1 MIERKTGSPEN
12 SFHITKP
19 PGASL
24 HHAVDSLLSLRLPRP
39 EGFVA
44 NVGTTHISLF
54 ILEPKDTLGPIGYS
68 TDTRRLFCY
77 KAVFEDGGMAVMM
90 ITGDSLSNVLRD
102 HTLQDSLSLL
112 NSEAIKRG
120 GIDHHVICAVGTPM
134 SRCNMIEF
142 AKHHHS
148 QVVLQS
154 TIQRVLAE
162 HAGGV
167 NYLGVKIVEL
177 AGWSPTSSSLPQC
190 YVERMSDRP
199 TNVAMTFAWAR
210 GDQHSARVSF

>member
-24 HHAVDSLLSLRLPRP
+24 HHAIDSLLSLRLPRP

-44 NVGTTHISLF
+44 NLGETHLSLF
-54 ILEPKDTLGPIGYS
+54 VLEPKDIFGPVGYS

-77 KAVFEDGGMAVMM
+77 KAVFDDGAMAVMM

-102 HTLQDSLSLL
+102 HTLQDSLSLI
-112 NSEAIKRG
+112 NAEAMKRG

-134 SRCNMIEF
+134 SRRNMIEF
-142 AKHHHS
+142 ARQHHS
-148 QVVLQS
+148 QVVLQAA
-154 TIQRVLAE
+154 IQKVLAE
-162 HAGGV
+162 PAGGL
-167 NYLGVKIVEL
+167 NYVDVKGVEL

-190 YVERMSDRP
+190 YVERMSEKP
-199 TNVAMTFAWAR
+199 KSVSMTFVWAR
-210 GDQHSARVSF
+210 GDQHFARVSF

>member
-1 MIERKTGSPEN
+1 MIERKTCSPEN

-19 PGASL
+19 PGASF

-44 NVGTTHISLF
+44 KVGGTHLSLF
-54 ILEPKDTLGPIGYS
+54 ILEPKGSLGPIGYS

-77 KAVFEDGGMAVMM
+77 KAVFEDGAMALMM
-90 ITGDSLSNVLRD
+90 ITGDSLSHVLHD
-102 HTLQDSLSLL
+102 HTLHDSLARIRD
-112 NSEAIKRG
+112 EAIRRG
-120 GIDHHVICAVGTPM
+120 GIDHHVVCAVRTPT
-134 SRCNMIEF
+134 SRRNMLEF

-154 TIQRVLAE
+154 SIQQFLAE
-162 HAGGV
+162 LAGGL
-167 NYLGVKIVEL
+167 NRLDVKSVEL

-190 YVERMSDRP
+190 YVERMSNQP
-199 TNVAMTFAWAR
+199 TNVAMTFEWAR
-210 GDQHSARVSF
+210 GAQHCARVSF

>member
-12 SFHITKP
+12 PFHITKP

-44 NVGTTHISLF
+44 KLGATHLSLF

-68 TDTRRLFCY
+68 TDSRRLFCY

-102 HTLQDSLSLL
+102 ETLQSSLSQI
-112 NSEAIKRG
+112 NAEATKRG
-120 GIDHHVICAVGTPM
+120 GIAHHVVCAVRTPL
-134 SRCNMIEF
+134 SQRNFVEF
-142 AKHHHS
+142 AQHHHS
-148 QVVLQS
+148 QVMLQS
-154 TIQRVLAE
+154 MIQRVLADQ
-162 HAGGV
+162 AGGL
-167 NYLGVKIVEL
+167 NALDIKGVEL
-177 AGWSPTSSSLPQC
+177 SGWSHSSSSLPQC
-190 YVERMSDRP
+190 ILERAHDRS
-199 TNVAMTFAWAR
+199 TDVTMTLEWAR

>member
-24 HHAVDSLLSLRLPRP
+24 HHAIDSLLSLRLPRP
-39 EGFVA
+39 EGFMP
-44 NVGTTHISLF
+44 NLGETHLSLF
-54 ILEPKDTLGPIGYS
+54 VLEPKDIFGPVGYS

-77 KAVFEDGGMAVMM
+77 KAVFDDGAMAVMM
-90 ITGDSLSNVLRD
+90 ITGDALSNVLRD
-102 HTLQDSLSLL
+102 HRLQDSLSLI
-112 NSEAIKRG
+112 NAEAMKRG

-134 SRCNMIEF
+134 SRRNMIEF
-142 AKHHHS
+142 AQHHHS

-154 TIQRVLAE
+154 MIQRVLAE
-162 HAGGV
+162 QAGGF
-167 NYLGVKIVEL
+167 NYLSVKIVEL

-190 YVERMSDRP
+190 YVERMSDKP
-199 TNVAMTFAWAR
+199 TNVAMSFEWAR
-210 GDQHSARVSF
+210 GDQHCARVSL